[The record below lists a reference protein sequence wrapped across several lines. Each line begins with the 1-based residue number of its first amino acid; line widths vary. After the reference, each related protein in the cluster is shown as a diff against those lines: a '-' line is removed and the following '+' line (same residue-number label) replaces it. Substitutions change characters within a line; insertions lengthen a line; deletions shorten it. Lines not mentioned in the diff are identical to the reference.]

1 MLARRLTIWFLVFVT
16 SGLLWLAVPRNGH
29 SAETCTTL
37 NCVSRGK
44 RKVEKQIR
52 QQEMMRSGGSKSRR
66 ARGSQSGKIRI
77 RYISGESK
85 KNQLKGKAG
94 KEYNKINSLNIFYN
108 SFGLGFTNYK
118 NEGCRGN
125 TNSGEYAFCDNNLTD
140 KPYQRGEVN
149 VISILYN
156 FGNTLLL
163 TIGGDLYASGYLIIL
178 DGDTGNEIEMRNP
191 NPLHL
196 LPQTFQLGFKL
207 NKLEIIF
214 VCEILY

>member
-1 MLARRLTIWFLVFVT
+1 MNKNRLTIWFLVFVM
-16 SGLLWLAVPRNGH
+16 SGFLWLAMLSNGH
-29 SAETCTTL
+29 SE
-37 NCVSRGK
+37 
-44 RKVEKQIR
+44 E
-52 QQEMMRSGGSKSRR
+52 
-66 ARGSQSGKIRI
+66 IRI

-85 KNQLKGKAG
+85 KNQLKRKVG

-163 TIGGDLYASGYLIIL
+163 TIGGDLYASGYLITL
-178 DGDTGNEIEMRNP
+178 DGDT
-191 NPLHL
+191 
-196 LPQTFQLGFKL
+196 
-207 NKLEIIF
+207 
-214 VCEILY
+214 